1 MKFINFSDLYS
12 NTTFSFVYIEYYMRA
27 KISLLT
33 YIAKYPSINYNWIRS
48 YYNNTYENVIRLN

>member
-27 KISLLT
+27 KINLLI
-33 YIAKYPSINYNWIRS
+33 YIAKYPGHK
-48 YYNNTYENVIRLN
+48 L